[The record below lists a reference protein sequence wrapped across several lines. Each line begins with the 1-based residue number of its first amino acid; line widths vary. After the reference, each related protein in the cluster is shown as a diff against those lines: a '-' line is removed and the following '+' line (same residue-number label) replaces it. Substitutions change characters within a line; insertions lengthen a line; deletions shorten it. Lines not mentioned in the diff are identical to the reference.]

1 MYYVVIHNKL
11 MRLNRKFGKNN
22 NNSFYQF
29 LGSIDL
35 RIKIIIFII
44 LAVFILNLSPFS
56 TAIKGFFYSISEP
69 VQVWLWEKGITT
81 SGLFKGILE
90 AESLNEE
97 NKVLV
102 ARNQELLSENIQ
114 LEQFKKENELL
125 RTALDL
131 GLEKEFE
138 LVLAQVIAKDTGRDY
153 LVVNKGFQH
162 GMKFGFPVITE
173 SKVLIGK
180 IAETYEN
187 FSKIELLTEE
197 NNSFDIEIFKKEIY
211 SLAKGNGNFQIILD
225 LIPKEQSIEIGDKVI
240 TSALGGNF
248 PKGLLV
254 GEIESI
260 EKSDIEAFQQAQV
273 KPDFEIRDLKDIF
286 IIKGFGFSQ

>member
-1 MYYVVIHNKL
+1 MYCYVIHNKL
-11 MRLNRKFGKNN
+11 MRLNRKFGKNK

-29 LGSIDL
+29 SDSINL
-35 RIKIIIFII
+35 KIGIIVFII
-44 LAVFILNLSPFS
+44 LTVFILNLSPFS

-97 NKVLV
+97 NKALI

-125 RTALDL
+125 RIALGL

-138 LVLAQVIAKDTGRDY
+138 LVLAQVIAKDVGKDY
-153 LVVNKGFQH
+153 LVINKGFQH
-162 GMKFGFPVITE
+162 GMEFGFPVITE

-180 IAETYEN
+180 IIETYEN
-187 FSKIELLTEE
+187 FSKIELLTAE
-197 NNSFDIEIFKKEIY
+197 NSSFDIEIFKKEIY
-211 SLAKGNGNFQIILD
+211 SLAKGGGNFKIILD
-225 LIPKEQSIEIGDKVI
+225 LILKEENIEIGDKVI

-248 PKGLLV
+248 PKDLLV
-254 GEIESI
+254 GEIQSI
-260 EKSDIEAFQQAQV
+260 EKSDVAAFQQAQV
-273 KPDFEIRDLKDIF
+273 RPDFEIRDLKDVF
-286 IIKGFGFSQ
+286 IIKGFGFNQ